1 MLLKYEADNKTLTS
15 FCISVWNIVLLYGR
29 DSGKKGDNMHF
40 SSQEIEQPLRSLFS
54 PKENNEGT
62 ELNGIVLY
70 ILYEMGQFYTVFA
83 ASSFFFSNFRS

>member
-1 MLLKYEADNKTLTS
+1 
-15 FCISVWNIVLLYGR
+15 
-29 DSGKKGDNMHF
+29 MHF

-62 ELNGIVLY
+62 ELNGIVLH

-83 ASSFFFSNFRS
+83 ASSFFFPTSGVNAQIGHAHVNNTRQPF